1 MYRSVSL
8 ANALSG
14 LDIVYQANDEY
25 EERKQ
30 SLGDQNT
37 CQKQSSN
44 HPLATSVTG
53 LIELEK

>member
-1 MYRSVSL
+1 MYRSVCL

-30 SLGDQNT
+30 SDQNT

-53 LIELEK
+53 LIKLEK